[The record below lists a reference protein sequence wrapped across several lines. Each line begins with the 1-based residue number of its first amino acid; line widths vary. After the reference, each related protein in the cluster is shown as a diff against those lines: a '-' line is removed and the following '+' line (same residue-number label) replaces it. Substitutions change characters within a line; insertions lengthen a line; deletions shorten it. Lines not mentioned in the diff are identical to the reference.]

1 MNVTLRCPVRGCPE
15 RLNREATRWTCASNH
30 SFDRHRTGSL
40 NLLQPQ
46 DRRSQTPGDSK
57 ETALARRRLAGTGHA
72 DPVHQALAHVIR
84 SRSQAGPVSLLD
96 VGCGEGSFLRSLAG
110 IPGLECHG
118 LDISAPSIDMAAK
131 ASPEILFVVA
141 NADRFMPYADR
152 SFDFVTSIDA
162 RVNALEFQR
171 VLSGRGLVLF
181 AVPGPDDLMELRERI
196 QGGKALKSRTERVE
210 AELAKHFTLADKL
223 LVRETHTLD
232 PPVLR
237 DLLTATYR
245 GFRQSERAAVESLS
259 TMSVTLCH
267 EILAFQPR

>member
-1 MNVTLRCPVRGCPE
+1 
-15 RLNREATRWTCASNH
+15 
-30 SFDRHRTGSL
+30 L

-46 DRRSQTPGDSK
+46 DRRSQDPGDSK
-57 ETALARRRLAGTGHA
+57 ETALARRRLEATGHA
-72 DPVHQALAHVIR
+72 DPVYQALGHVIR
-84 SRSQAGPVSLLD
+84 SRSQAGPFSLLD

-110 IPGLECHG
+110 IPGLERHG
-118 LDISAPSIDMAAK
+118 LDISAPSIEMAAR

-162 RVNALEFQR
+162 RANGDEFAR
-171 VLSGRGLVLF
+171 VLSTRGLVLF

-196 QGGKALKSRTERVE
+196 QGGKALKSRTTRVE
-210 AELAKHFTLADKL
+210 EELARHFTLADKM
-223 LVRETHTLD
+223 LVRETRTFE

-237 DLLTATYR
+237 DLLSVTYR

-259 TMSVTLCH
+259 AMSVTLCH